1 MGKIRRTFAMGFK
14 QQIVDEVVSGLLT
27 KSAAARKY
35 EVSAS
40 VIDRWIMK
48 ARDGALNERPSTT
61 EKSLRAENE
70 KLKAKVGELTML
82 VDVLKKMEDFGRQ
95 RRSEISSAVI
105 SKNLALSRGG
115 AK

>member
-1 MGKIRRTFAMGFK
+1 MGKVRRKFTIGFK
-14 QQIVDEVVSGLLT
+14 QQVVDEVVSGLMS
-27 KSAAARKY
+27 KSAAARKHD
-35 EVSAS
+35 VSAS
-40 VIDRWIMK
+40 VIDYWITK
-48 ARDGALNERPSTT
+48 SRAGTLTEKPSTA
-61 EKSLRAENE
+61 EKALRSENE

-105 SKNLALSRGG
+105 SKNLALYRGG

>member
-1 MGKIRRTFAMGFK
+1 MGKVRRKFTIGFK
-14 QQIVDEVVSGLLT
+14 KQVVDEVESGLLS

-35 EVSAS
+35 EVSSS
-40 VIDRWIMK
+40 VIDHWIMK
-48 ARDGALNERPSTT
+48 ARDGVLNERPSNA
-61 EKSLRAENE
+61 EKALRAENE

-82 VDVLKKMEDFGRQ
+82 VDVLKKMEDYGRQ

-105 SKNLALSRGG
+105 SKNLALYRGG